1 MKLEDKDLRE
11 EPLLC
16 LICAWREHC
25 SKKFSFTGGHC
36 VDFTRD
42 ITVKLPG
49 EEPPGAKP
57 EKK

>member
-1 MKLEDKDLRE
+1 MKLKDKDLKD

-16 LICAWREHC
+16 LICAWRETC
-25 SKKFSFTGGHC
+25 QKKYSFTGGQC

-49 EEPPGAKP
+49 EEETPKACPDA
-57 EKK
+57 